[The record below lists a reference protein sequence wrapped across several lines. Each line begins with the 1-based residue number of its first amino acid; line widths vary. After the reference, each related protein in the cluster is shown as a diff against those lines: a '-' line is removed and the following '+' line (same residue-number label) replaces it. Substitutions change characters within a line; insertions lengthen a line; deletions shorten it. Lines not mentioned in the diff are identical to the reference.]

1 MQIVSSQLE
10 YGTIAPNFVLT
21 QFCFSLPLAGKHMRL
36 HTLNP
41 LRSFTLGLISLVSIS
56 ATFSVPAQAQSFP
69 NDSLPVNQ
77 PSTGSNQ
84 YLVYLPNITNL
95 KQAKILAPDAFVSRL
110 DTGEQ
115 VVQLGRFNNLNLAQ
129 RRAAQFSQA
138 GLAPQIRPV
147 QSKFTTL
154 PAAPTSLPVN
164 TSTSTV
170 PNIPNSNPLPQS
182 AAPIPVESIPIPTSR
197 TTDALPGVPNTDIPN
212 NSGNNANSNAIE
224 IVRSPQPI
232 PQASQP
238 LPIQN
243 TPQPITNS
251 NQGNVNTAQLRYF
264 VIIPTGSVSELQRV
278 QTIAP
283 NAQLRS
289 SYRGT
294 YIELQGFPDRASA
307 ETLNSTIRR
316 QGFDTRVVFF

>member
-1 MQIVSSQLE
+1 VSSQLE
-10 YGTIAPNFVLT
+10 YVTIAPNFVLA
-21 QFCFSLPLAGKHMRL
+21 QFCFSLPLAGKHMRP
-36 HTLNP
+36 HTPNH
-41 LRSFTLGLISLVSIS
+41 LRSFALGLISLVGVS
-56 ATFSVPAQAQSFP
+56 ANFSAPAKAQSFP

-77 PSTGSNQ
+77 ANTGATQ
-84 YLVYLPNITNL
+84 YLVYLPNVANL

-129 RRAAQFSQA
+129 RRASQFSQA

-147 QSKFTTL
+147 QSKFATF
-154 PAAPTSLPVN
+154 PSVPSSLPVN
-164 TSTSTV
+164 TPVNTV

-182 AAPIPVESIPIPTSR
+182 SAPIPVESIPIPTSR
-197 TTDALPGVPNTDIPN
+197 TTDALPGVPNADIPN
-212 NSGNNANSNAIE
+212 NAATNSNAIE

-238 LPIQN
+238 MPVQSM
-243 TPQPITNS
+243 PQTIPNA

-278 QTIAP
+278 QAIAP

-294 YIELQGFPDRASA
+294 YIEVQGFPDRASA
-307 ETLNSTIRR
+307 ETLNGTIRR